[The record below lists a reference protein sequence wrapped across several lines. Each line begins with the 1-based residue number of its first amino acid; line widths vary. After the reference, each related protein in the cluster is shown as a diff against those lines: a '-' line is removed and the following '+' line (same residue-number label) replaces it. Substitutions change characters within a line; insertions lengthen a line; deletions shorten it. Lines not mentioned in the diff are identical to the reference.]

1 MKTPLHS
8 LKGLVTCIVL
18 LAIMPTLALV
28 AYSGYSGA
36 MEDIEEV
43 RTAALRSVGNIAR
56 QQTQLVENTRIL
68 LFTLSNLTEVRD
80 KKLEDCSALFRNLA
94 LHAPA
99 YADIRL
105 CDTNGNTLAASSP
118 DFQKLP
124 EAARAEIRTAAADA
138 GNAFAVREM
147 THSANNHAPLITCLL
162 PVIQNGR
169 ATGVLL
175 ASIFVRPPAAE
186 LAKLDGQQA
195 EHLHIV
201 DKQGHIIFAYP
212 PDASEPASDHTIH
225 CPWREVGQ
233 SPLSRGLI
241 QDENGQY
248 IAFEKLSLDEEK
260 EPDLTIS
267 LSISTAAVFE
277 RMRARIFTNALLL
290 FGATGFAFAVTWKL
304 CDTGLRAPVRKLLDA
319 AHRIKDGDLGTRIPE
334 NFMAVELDILAA
346 SLNSMTQ
353 SLEARDRE
361 LIAAR
366 DAATAASNAKSEF
379 LANMSHE
386 IRTPMNAILGMAYL
400 AKNSELTKQQQSY
413 LDAIQEEAGALLAVI
428 NDILD
433 FSKLEAGKVQ
443 IETVSFALPATLR
456 EVLEAAK
463 EEARNRSVAFSSS
476 LAPDLPEFLN
486 GDPLHLSQALSAVL
500 GHAMKHAE
508 RGRASFHCLSEPG
521 VPPAVTL
528 SFTIAYAD
536 AGTEHA
542 APVTLAG
549 NGTPE
554 MSPGIESGQDLGL
567 AIARNL
573 VRLMRGTLE
582 TRAGSGTEIAITVR
596 LPFSIAETAPREK
609 DAAASSDGNGEAP
622 GGAPEAQAEELR
634 DSLKGARILL
644 VEDNPINQQIAAE
657 ILTDAGASVHIASN
671 GLEALALLDEMPK
684 SAPYHVVLMD
694 LQMPEL
700 DGLAATRRL
709 RLDERFKSL
718 PVIAMTAHSLSDEW
732 RQCQEAGMN
741 DYIAKPIDVPVLLSI
756 VGKWMHTPVG
766 AQNARL

>member
-8 LKGLVTCIVL
+8 LKGLVICIVL

-36 MEDIEEV
+36 MEDIEAV

-56 QQTQLVENTRIL
+56 QQVQLVENTRIL
-68 LFTLSNLTEVRD
+68 LFTLSNLTEVRS
-80 KKLEDCSALFRNLA
+80 KEPEGCSALFRKLI

-105 CDTNGNTLAASSP
+105 CDTDGNTLAALSP
-118 DFQKLP
+118 DSPELP
-124 EAARAEIRTAAADA
+124 ESARVDIRAVAR
-138 GNAFAVREM
+138 GNSFVVREI
-147 THSANNHAPLITCLL
+147 THDNSDHSPLITCLL
-162 PVIQNGR
+162 PVVQDGR
-169 ATGVLL
+169 ATSVLL
-175 ASIFVRPPAAE
+175 ASIIIRPPAAE
-186 LAKLDGQQA
+186 LARLDA
-195 EHLHIV
+195 RRKEDLHIV
-201 DKQGHIIFAYP
+201 DKRGHIVFAHP
-212 PDASEPASDHTIH
+212 PVFSGHSGDLLAH
-225 CPWREVGQ
+225 CPWREVAH
-233 SPLSRGLI
+233 SPLRRGLI
-241 QDENGQY
+241 RNEEGQH
-248 IAFEKLSLDEEK
+248 IAFEKLFLDKEK
-260 EPDLTIS
+260 EPDLTVS

-277 RMRARIFTNALLL
+277 KMRAHIFTNALLL
-290 FGATGFAFAVTWKL
+290 LGATCFAFAVTWKL
-304 CDTGLRAPVRKLLDA
+304 CDAGLRAPMRKLLDA
-319 AHRIKDGDLGTRIPE
+319 ANRIKGGDLGTRIPE
-334 NFMAVELDILAA
+334 NFMARELDILAA

-366 DAATAASNAKSEF
+366 DAATAASGAKSEF

-400 AKNSELTKQQQSY
+400 AKNSELTERQQSY
-413 LDAIQEEAGALLAVI
+413 LEAIQEEAGALLAVI

-433 FSKLEAGKVQ
+433 FSKLEAGKVH

-456 EVLEAAK
+456 AILGTAE
-463 EEARNRSVAFSSS
+463 EEARSRSVAFSSS

-486 GDPLHLSQALSAVL
+486 GDPLHLSQALSAIL
-500 GHAMKHAE
+500 GHAIKHAE
-508 RGRASFHCLSEPG
+508 RVKAGFHRLSEPG

-528 SFTIAYAD
+528 EFTVTYTG

-542 APVTLAG
+542 DPAALAG
-549 NGTPE
+549 NDKPGAL
-554 MSPGIESGQDLGL
+554 PGIENSQDLGL

-582 TRAGSGTEIAITVR
+582 TRADSGSGVSITAR
-596 LPFSIAETAPREK
+596 LPFSMTETAPK
-609 DAAASSDGNGEAP
+609 DGDAAALSDGNAAPP
-622 GGAPEAQAEELR
+622 GGASGARAGELR
-634 DSLKGARILL
+634 DSLKNARILL

-657 ILTDAGASVHIASN
+657 ILTAAGASVRIASN

-732 RQCQEAGMN
+732 RQCREAGMN
-741 DYIAKPIDVPVLLSI
+741 DYIAKPVDVPVLLSI
-756 VGKWMHTPVG
+756 VGKWMRSPVE